1 MKDKKR
7 RDQTLDEALEQARTD
22 KKKKKKKMAQQ
33 NEHKEKKSF

>member
-22 KKKKKKKMAQQ
+22 KKKKKKMAQQ